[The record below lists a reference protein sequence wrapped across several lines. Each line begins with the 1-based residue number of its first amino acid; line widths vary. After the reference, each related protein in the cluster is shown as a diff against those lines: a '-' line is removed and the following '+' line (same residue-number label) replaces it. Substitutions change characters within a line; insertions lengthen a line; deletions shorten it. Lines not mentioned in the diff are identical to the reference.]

1 MGLMLSACSDFLDR
15 KPLTQPDNTTFL
27 SGREQVENYINALY
41 PALPAPAQYGMG
53 VRGEEV
59 NSDNILAEKY
69 DMRLN
74 GENNLFS
81 GSSDWKKGYENLRDV
96 NYFFY
101 YYCVPE
107 IEETAEI
114 QSLRGEAYFLRAYW
128 HFYLLTRFGDI
139 PIMDDFWDGNAT
151 VAGLQI
157 PATKRS
163 DVARFILSDLKA
175 AIGELPETRA
185 SLFSRSKYQGLRIN
199 KEAAIIL
206 AMRVALYEGS
216 WEKYHKGTE
225 FA

>member
-101 YYCVPE
+101 YYL
-107 IEETAEI
+107 
-114 QSLRGEAYFLRAYW
+114 SLI
-128 HFYLLTRFGDI
+128 HI
-139 PIMDDFWDGNAT
+139 
-151 VAGLQI
+151 
-157 PATKRS
+157 
-163 DVARFILSDLKA
+163 
-175 AIGELPETRA
+175 
-185 SLFSRSKYQGLRIN
+185 
-199 KEAAIIL
+199 
-206 AMRVALYEGS
+206 
-216 WEKYHKGTE
+216 
-225 FA
+225 